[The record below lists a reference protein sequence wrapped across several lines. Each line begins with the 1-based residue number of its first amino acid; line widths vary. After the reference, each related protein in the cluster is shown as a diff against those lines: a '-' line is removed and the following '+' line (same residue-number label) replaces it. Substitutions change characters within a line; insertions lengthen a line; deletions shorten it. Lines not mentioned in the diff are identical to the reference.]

1 MLEVIGALKNLMLTR
16 KVKENNLKSSSNLY
30 SPQWV
35 STDQLPKDL
44 YSEILPNLFMG
55 GTHDDDVVFNS
66 QENEHKITE
75 QEFDAVVTMYSWA
88 HPTDW
93 GVQEMRYGIPDS
105 EIKHINL
112 EKLFEVA
119 YWGFNR
125 WLAGDRVLVR
135 CQAGLNRSGLITC
148 LILML
153 KGYSQEQAINLIRE
167 KRSQVALFN
176 HNYISW
182 LNMEAFDKLNTFL
195 GSKSADMLDPNSKN
209 LG

>member
-1 MLEVIGALKNLMLTR
+1 MPTQR
-16 KVKENNLKSSSNLY
+16 VKENNLKSSSNLY

-55 GTHDDDVVFNS
+55 GTHDDDVVFKS
-66 QENEHKITE
+66 QKDELKITE
-75 QEFDAVVTMYSWA
+75 EDFDAVVTMYSWA

-105 EIKHINL
+105 EMKHINL

-119 YWGFNR
+119 NWGFNR
-125 WLAGDRVLVR
+125 WLAGDRLLVR

-153 KGYSQEQAINLIRE
+153 KGYSQKDAIELIRN
-167 KRSQVALFN
+167 KRSEVALFN
-176 HNYISW
+176 RNYVSW
-182 LNMEAFDKLNTFL
+182 LNMDAQEKLNAFL
-195 GSKSADMLDPNSKN
+195 SLNSADMLKPTMKN